1 MQTFKY
7 SLMKKLLNKKNRH
20 SFVIGILF
28 FIIFLQAL
36 LVGKLY
42 SERNHQ
48 HYEVNLVQ
56 INHEKDSV
64 DLPKMKHH
72 LTLLDRTIRQ
82 INGFLINKGT
92 PQHHLQLLTQDSLSD
107 AVYLAKIS
115 NRYQQHLIDL
125 EQKLQIIPLGLP
137 SNEGYISSHFGKR
150 KNPIPSAQST
160 SQIIAEK
167 DSIGNAKQTDIV
179 QNKPKELEQP
189 QFHKGIDIALPYGSD
204 IRCTASGTVIF
215 AGEKGGYGKC
225 VIVSHHNG
233 LATLYAHLSQI
244 LTEVNDQVKVN
255 QIIAKSGNS
264 GRSTGPHLHY
274 EILRNNTPVNP
285 KLFLNF

>member
-92 PQHHLQLLTQDSLSD
+92 PHHHLQLLTQDSLSD

-179 QNKPKELEQP
+179 QNKPNELEQP